1 MSKQSSRLH
10 PRADE
15 LEQARRE
22 AEIKKR
28 EDETKILELMAY
40 MRVDLARLG
49 LELAVL
55 TGLGGIGF
63 LLVPSKSR

>member
-1 MSKQSSRLH
+1 MGRRHFK
-10 PRADE
+10 P
-15 LEQARRE
+15 EQIIHMLRE

-28 EDETKILELMAY
+28 EDRTKILELMAY